1 MDLNLFALSYID
13 AWNRKDV
20 SEILRMMHPKASY
33 YDAFWQEACTG
44 THLSKYFSTN
54 FITDTHWYRGD
65 EDIVLTPNGIANR
78 YLAFDLS
85 DPDGLNP
92 LYNGVEIITM
102 RDGLILTISD
112 HYCDPNPANLVAIA
126 NLAEGWHFQ
135 ASPVEKG
142 LSARSSLVLQ
152 RRLTELAREMTVFLD
167 PSLTMTKLAEQ
178 VDCSVKHLFHV
189 LEEEKG
195 TTFLQYVDECRVRY
209 ASTLLVDSGRE
220 IRFDQI
226 SKECGFDSIAQFRN
240 AFQSTFGMSAD
251 EYLEKFAPP

>member
-1 MDLNLFALSYID
+1 MDLNLFARRYID

-135 ASPVEKG
+135 ASSVEKG

-152 RRLTELAREMTVFLD
+152 RRLAELGREMTVHLD
-167 PSLTMTKLAEQ
+167 LFEWSRHSGTGRNPSRHFWL
-178 VDCSVKHLFHV
+178 
-189 LEEEKG
+189 
-195 TTFLQYVDECRVRY
+195 
-209 ASTLLVDSGRE
+209 
-220 IRFDQI
+220 
-226 SKECGFDSIAQFRN
+226 
-240 AFQSTFGMSAD
+240 
-251 EYLEKFAPP
+251 